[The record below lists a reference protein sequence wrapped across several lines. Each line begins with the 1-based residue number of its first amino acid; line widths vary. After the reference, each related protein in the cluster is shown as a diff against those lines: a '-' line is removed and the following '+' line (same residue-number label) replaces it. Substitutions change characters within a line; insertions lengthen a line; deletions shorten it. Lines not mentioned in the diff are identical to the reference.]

1 MSDAKSPKK
10 TRKAKKLSGKLK
22 LRKKNQKVV
31 TN

>member
-22 LRKKNQKVV
+22 LRKKK
-31 TN
+31 TKKL